1 MTNGLREG
9 SDRRVSA
16 ELNRDHAEKD
26 EKHRKYRRTRKT
38 RSVHVKHAGIVNR
51 SD

>member
-26 EKHRKYRRTRKT
+26 EKTQEIQEAQEDQKCACEECRDREQE
-38 RSVHVKHAGIVNR
+38 
-51 SD
+51 